1 MILPELLYLTKLA
14 VAGALAG
21 ALMGALV
28 MFLGLTFNLR
38 RVRTIY
44 EAAGIPVTGEVYKAA
59 ALSFAGMGAA
69 VLPLMS
75 VLDANGVKDP
85 WYALSMM
92 AAMVPFFLVFARRL
106 KKLRAPL
113 TAP

>member
-1 MILPELLYLTKLA
+1 MIVPEPLYLAKLA

-21 ALMGALV
+21 ALTGALV
-28 MFLGLTFNLR
+28 MFLGLTFNLK

-44 EAAGIPVTGEVYKAA
+44 QAAGIPVSGEVYKAA
-59 ALSFAGMGAA
+59 AMSFAGMGAA
-69 VLPLMS
+69 VLPLMP

-92 AAMVPFFLVFARRL
+92 AAMVPFIFVFARRL
-106 KKLRAPL
+106 KKLRAPS